1 MEYTV
6 LDVIMHI
13 HYRESCFLK
22 IDTMEI
28 VNPFDYLK
36 KYLPEN
42 PNEEDYQKLPSLE
55 SLHIYP
61 LPSYEFI
68 CHKEIMS
75 WYVKE
80 MVEDKEFR
88 KKLFSVLKYHDYM
101 DKFYE
106 VLESNHLYD
115 EFRDFSFDY
124 YYSVFKEW
132 CKERE
137 IPIEFKS

>member
-88 KKLFSVLKYHDYM
+88 KKLFSVIIYMMNLEIFLLIIITLFLKNGAKNVRYLWNLRV
-101 DKFYE
+101 K
-106 VLESNHLYD
+106 LLS
-115 EFRDFSFDY
+115 SFC
-124 YYSVFKEW
+124 FL
-132 CKERE
+132 
-137 IPIEFKS
+137 